1 MGCGRIVASRPD
13 VEDREMDPSQS
24 EGVGMSAR
32 CGSSGGL
39 KLLRK
44 GHGRMVTSNQARK
57 IENEIHRSLGCVDLS
72 AGHDTSVKQLVQFTN
87 GVQRWTE
94 QDVKEGVHDDALQ
107 TNTQR
112 WCAGSGGHHDAW

>member
-1 MGCGRIVASRPD
+1 MQTAV
-13 VEDREMDPSQS
+13 
-24 EGVGMSAR
+24 
-32 CGSSGGL
+32 

-72 AGHDTSVKQLVQFTN
+72 AGHDTSAKQLVQFTN

-94 QDVKEGVHDDALQ
+94 QDVKEGVHDDALR